1 MSLSPWD
8 LSGAISFDFSL
19 YRPRR
24 PSYVYATQ
32 ITRRRNESY
41 RSATKSESR
50 HGTGFDYIEDVA
62 QQSAKSR
69 SQRELRDGANP
80 SIYDSNNITVN
91 GENGRERCYPTTTP
105 VAIIEGSEDDCRVTI
120 TITEPSIDIDYEDDD
135 DYYDD
140 HDGASVSNSIHTN
153 RTKSLDGQSTQQ
165 SIYSRSNSQVSK
177 WKYIKNFT
185 VLSLSFILVFSAFR
199 SIQNLQTSLNSK
211 RNLGFITM
219 GCVHGTMFLTCL
231 FTPVLVNKL
240 TSKWTIVLGLIFYLF
255 WIAANFYPHFYTLIP
270 TSIGVGFGQS
280 LAWGAQVTYLQQ
292 LSIDYAYVSK
302 ELSQQELARFNGV
315 FLACFQTT
323 HVWGNLVSSLMLK
336 PPPPAPLL
344 MFGNSSDMPAMQMS
358 MPSAAVY
365 CGVYDSCSSSD
376 VDMGADMMYED
387 VPLFTGNS
395 SDLGRTSELQHTW
408 NVRADVEITVN
419 SVEIFQR

>member
-41 RSATKSESR
+41 RSATKSEST
-50 HGTGFDYIEDVA
+50 HGTDYIEDIA
-62 QQSAKSR
+62 NQSIITPSE
-69 SQRELRDGANP
+69 SESHPSHP
-80 SIYDSNNITVN
+80 SIYQPSNVIVN
-91 GENGRERCYPTTTP
+91 GENGKDKNHHYNTP
-105 VAIIEGSEDDCRVTI
+105 IAIIEGSEDDCRVTI
-120 TITEPSIDIDYEDDD
+120 TITEPSIDIDYDDD
-135 DYYDD
+135 EDCYDD
-140 HDGASVSNSIHTN
+140 NDVDSIANSINTTG
-153 RTKSLDGQSTQQ
+153 TKSIDGQYRSTTNQF
-165 SIYSRSNSQVSK
+165 SK

-211 RNLGFITM
+211 MNLGFITM

-336 PPPPAPLL
+336 PPVEHLITDGNMTSMMEPALL
-344 MFGNSSDMPAMQMS
+344 DKG
-358 MPSAAVY
+358 VY
-365 CGVYDSCSSSD
+365 CGVYDACSAGIIET
-376 VDMGADMMYED
+376 VED
-387 VPLFTGNS
+387 VYV
-395 SDLGRTSELQHTW
+395 DDIAW
-408 NVRADVEITVN
+408 NMSYPGIYHYSQLD
-419 SVEIFQR
+419 